1 MGLFAKLLAAL
12 GGFVA
17 AVMDSITDAFLTPP
31 LRATLEHLEET
42 DLKTLSGG
50 ESRRCAR
57 SRRTGSVCAAL
68 VTRLIP
74 TRAETKT
81 FKARSL
87 WENSGAVVMAV
98 RRPG

>member
-1 MGLFAKLLAAL
+1 MGLLTKLLAAV
-12 GGFVA
+12 GGFVT
-17 AVMDSITDAFLTPP
+17 AVMNSITDAFLTPP

-50 ESRRCAR
+50 ESRCCAC
-57 SRRTGSVCAAL
+57 SHRTGSVYAAL
-68 VTRLIP
+68 VIRLIP

-81 FKARSL
+81 FKAKSL

>member
-1 MGLFAKLLAAL
+1 MGLLTKLLAAV
-12 GGFVA
+12 GGFVT
-17 AVMDSITDAFLTPP
+17 AVMNSITDAFLTPP

-50 ESRRCAR
+50 ESRCCAC
-57 SRRTGSVCAAL
+57 SHRTGSVYAAL
-68 VTRLIP
+68 VIRLIP

-81 FKARSL
+81 FKAKFL